1 MCNSSYNNKEE
12 VLPKAIKFGRVWNP
26 MSEIKVAILDD
37 HIPIIDGYK
46 FRLKADPNIEI
57 VATANYGE
65 AIEAILESYHVDVL
79 ILDVQVPLREDTA
92 TLFPVLQFI
101 PDILAKHPHL
111 HILVISMHDQRV
123 LIKNLIEAGAGG
135 YILKDDYEMISNL
148 GEVVKS
154 LMDGEMPLSKRV
166 QTMLKAKY
174 AKGDKPELSAKE
186 YKLLSLFLAKPGIR
200 TKQMAEEVEL
210 AHSTVRNALSR
221 IYIKLGVNNQLAAV
235 IKAQELGLLPPST
248 ASLPTTDQPD

>member
-1 MCNSSYNNKEE
+1 MNK
-12 VLPKAIKFGRVWNP
+12 IK
-26 MSEIKVAILDD
+26 IAILDD

-46 FRLKADPNIEI
+46 FRLKAHAEIEI

-65 AIEAILESYHVDVL
+65 AIKAILESYDIDVL

-92 TLFPVLQFI
+92 SLFPILRFI
-101 PDILAKHPHL
+101 PDVLAKHPHL
-111 HILVISMHDQRV
+111 HILIISMHDQRV
-123 LIKNLIEAGAGG
+123 LIKNLLEAGAGG

-148 GEVVKS
+148 GEVIKS
-154 LMDGEMPLSKRV
+154 LMDGEMPMSK
-166 QTMLKAKY
+166 QIQKKLNAKY
-174 AKGDKPELSAKE
+174 AKDPKPELSAKE
-186 YKLLSLFLAKPGIR
+186 YELLSLFLTKPGIR

-235 IKAQELGLLPPST
+235 IKAQELGLLPPS
-248 ASLPTTDQPD
+248 ASSLPSIGKED

>member
-1 MCNSSYNNKEE
+1 MNK
-12 VLPKAIKFGRVWNP
+12 
-26 MSEIKVAILDD
+26 IKVAILDD

-46 FRLKADPNIEI
+46 FRLKADPDVEI

-65 AIEAILESYHVDVL
+65 AIEAILESYHIDVL
-79 ILDVQVPLREDTA
+79 ILDVQVPLKEDTA
-92 TLFPVLQFI
+92 SLFPVLQFI
-101 PDILAKHPHL
+101 PEILTKHPHL
-111 HILVISMHDQRV
+111 NILVISMHDQRV
-123 LIKNLIEAGAGG
+123 LIKNLLEAGAGG
-135 YILKDDYEMISNL
+135 YILKDDYAMISDL
-148 GEVVKS
+148 GEVIKS
-154 LMDGEMPLSKRV
+154 MMGGEMPLSKRV

-186 YKLLSLFLAKPGIR
+186 YELLSLFLTKPGIR
-200 TKQMAEEVEL
+200 TKQIAEEVEL

-248 ASLPTTDQPD
+248 SSLPIINKQD